1 MRPTASPRRRPIPQ
15 VKSMTD
21 DQELKRMAV
30 ALVNQQS
37 TMTLATAADN
47 AAWAAPVYYVF
58 YKGSFFFFSDPE
70 SRHIR
75 EALANDQAAAAI
87 YPFADT
93 WQGIRGIQMSGCIR
107 TVRPG
112 FAGIQAVRAYIAKF
126 PFTKDFFEPGQALDL
141 ANFGKRFR
149 VKLYRFDP
157 DLVFLSGQ
165 SDSIRFS
172 RRNQPGQ

>member
-1 MRPTASPRRRPIPQ
+1 MA
-15 VKSMTD
+15 D
-21 DQELKRMAV
+21 DQELKKLAV
-30 ALVNQQS
+30 ALVHQQS
-37 TMTLATAADN
+37 TMTLATAGDN

-75 EALANDQAAAAI
+75 EALANDQAASVI
-87 YPFADT
+87 YPVADT
-93 WQGIRGIQMSGCIR
+93 WQGIRGIQMSGRIR
-107 TVRPG
+107 AVGASFT
-112 FAGIQAVRAYIAKF
+112 GIQAVRAYIEKF

-157 DLVFLSGQ
+157 HLVFYLDNQ
-165 SDSIRFS
+165 IRFGF
-172 RRNQPGQ
+172 REEIRL